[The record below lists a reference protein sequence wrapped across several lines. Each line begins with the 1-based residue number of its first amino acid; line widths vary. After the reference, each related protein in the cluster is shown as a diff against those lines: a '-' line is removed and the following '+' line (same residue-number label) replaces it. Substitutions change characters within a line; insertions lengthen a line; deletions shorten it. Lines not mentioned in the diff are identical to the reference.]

1 MHPHIYTPHNSFAS
15 TNHSAKLS
23 FAPFAKRRDSGTS
36 GGRRISNTRG
46 PREVADSQIL
56 GDLRVVG
63 VIRR

>member
-1 MHPHIYTPHNSFAS
+1 MELVCQSINRLLNRPD
-15 TNHSAKLS
+15 L
-23 FAPFAKRRDSGTS
+23 GTS

-56 GDLRVVG
+56 GDLQIVG